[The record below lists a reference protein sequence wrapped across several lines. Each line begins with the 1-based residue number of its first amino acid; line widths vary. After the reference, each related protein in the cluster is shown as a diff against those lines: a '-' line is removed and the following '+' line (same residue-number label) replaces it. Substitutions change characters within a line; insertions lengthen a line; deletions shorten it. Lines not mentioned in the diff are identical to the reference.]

1 MNGVVVATTCMRNNT
16 SPMQYKI
23 GIDVGG
29 TFTDFLLLNKNGGT
43 EVYKVLSTSEDP
55 SIAVLDGL
63 TRMAKDRELSL
74 EKFLSLVDIIVHGTT
89 VTTNA
94 VLTGNTAKTGLLT
107 TRGFR
112 DALEMRR
119 GIREETY
126 DNKAKPAEPL
136 VPRWLRRPVSERV
149 TAEGLVQTDI
159 DLSDIDDALRHFRVE
174 GVEAIAICF
183 MHSYANQINEEK
195 AETYITDLMP
205 DVYLSS
211 SCDILR
217 QVRFYDRLSTTVL
230 NTSVGP
236 ILKKYLENLT
246 KRLAAAQ
253 YENVLLIMQSNGG
266 VTAPQ
271 TAMRLAATTLLSGP
285 AAAPVAG
292 LAYTAQYGENSFIT
306 VDMGGTSLDAAL
318 VRNGVPHMTTQAK
331 IAKHALA
338 LPTLDINTI
347 GAGGGSVGWID
358 DGGLLRMGPQSAG
371 AQPGP
376 ACYRLGGSKPTCTD
390 ANLVLG
396 YLSSEF
402 FAGGEIKLD
411 KEAAARAIK
420 EYIAEPLGISL
431 IQAAVGMYRLM
442 NVNMASGIREIT
454 VQRGFDPRDIPL
466 VCAGGA
472 GPVHAAMIAEELDMT
487 RIIIPRESSIFCAAG
502 MLWSDFKHDYV
513 RSYHTEWSL
522 EKLDPDRMRQALDD
536 MRRQADETLLC
547 EGISPQNRRYD
558 YSLDLR
564 YLGQYHEVAVRVEEN
579 QLRGPAFEAISKALH
594 HTHNALYGY
603 DLESDGTEIELVN
616 LRLAAT
622 GTTVKPP
629 MASEDFGGTDP
640 SAALKGKRPV
650 FLIMEDEFA
659 DVSVYDGDQLVHGN
673 QIFGP
678 AVVEQVNTT
687 IIVPTGYRLVCD
699 ALGSFELTAGA

>member
-1 MNGVVVATTCMRNNT
+1 MR
-16 SPMQYKI
+16 YKI

-29 TFTDFLLLNKNGGT
+29 TFTDFLLLGDTGETN
-43 EVYKVLSTSEDP
+43 VYKILSTPEDP
-55 SIAVLDGL
+55 SIAVLDGVS
-63 TRMAKDRELSL
+63 RMADERELGL
-74 EKFLSLVDIIVHGTT
+74 EQFLSQVDIIVHGTT

-94 VLTGNTAKTGLLT
+94 VLTGKIAKTGLLT
-107 TRGFR
+107 TQGFR

-126 DNKAKPAEPL
+126 DNKAKPVEPL

-149 TAEGLVQTDI
+149 TAEGLVHTDI
-159 DLSDIDDALRHFRVE
+159 KLSDINDAMHRFQAE

-183 MHSYANQINEEK
+183 MHSYANQTNEEK
-195 AETYITDLMP
+195 AAAHLTGLMP
-205 DVYLSS
+205 DIYISR
-211 SCDILR
+211 SCDILH
-217 QVRFYDRLSTTVL
+217 QIRFYDRLSTTVL
-230 NTSVGP
+230 NASVGP

-246 KRLAAAQ
+246 KRLADAR
-253 YENVLLIMQSNGG
+253 YTNVLLIMQSNGG

-292 LAYTAQYGENSFIT
+292 LAYSAQHDENSFIT

-318 VRNGVPHMTTQAK
+318 VREGTPQITTQAR

-358 DGGLLRMGPQSAG
+358 EGGLLRMGPQSAG
-371 AQPGP
+371 ALPGP
-376 ACYRLGGSKPTCTD
+376 ACYDLGGTMPTCTD

-396 YLSSEF
+396 YLSSKF

-411 KEAAARAIK
+411 EKAAAQAIEK
-420 EYIAEPLGISL
+420 HIAEPLGLSI
-431 IQAAVGMYRLM
+431 IQAAAGMYRLM

-472 GPVHAAMIAEELDMT
+472 GPVHAAKIAEELDMT

-513 RSYHTEWSL
+513 RSYHTEWSP
-522 EKLDPDRMRQALDD
+522 EKLLADRLHKALDE
-536 MRRQADETLLC
+536 MRAQADETLHS
-547 EGISPQNRRYD
+547 EGISSDNRQYD
-558 YSLDLR
+558 YALDLR
-564 YLGQYHEVAVRVEEN
+564 YLGQYHEVAVNVKRV
-579 QLRGPAFEAISKALH
+579 QLNEPDFQPISEALH
-594 HTHNALYGY
+594 AVHNALYGY
-603 DLESDGTEIELVN
+603 DLESDGTAIELVN
-616 LRLAAT
+616 IRLSAIGET
-622 GTTVKPP
+622 SKPP
-629 MASEDFGGTDP
+629 MTPEDFGGVDP
-640 SAALKGKRPV
+640 RVALKGKRPV
-650 FLIMEDEFA
+650 FLPGQNGFA
-659 DVSVYDGDQLVHGN
+659 DVNVYDGDRLVCGN
-673 QIFGP
+673 RILGP

-687 IIVPTGYRLVCD
+687 VIVPTGYRLVVD
-699 ALGSFELTAGA
+699 TLGSFELTAGAG